1 MKNINIIDKFNEFSN
16 ESFDGDNEFIYQ
28 KLNTSK
34 EGYLKDK
41 LKMIKRLK
49 LKFQAQINKTTN
61 ENLFEMAVE
70 KLQSLMRSS
79 NENMKESLEKLIQ
92 KRSTQFQFG
101 NIEQLDKEVLK
112 ELLGELTV
120 IEIIE
125 DLEKRRHYPIKC
137 VSSN

>member
-125 DLEKRRHYPIKC
+125 DLEKWNIDDE
-137 VSSN
+137 